1 MNLDLEG
8 LVCGGLTF
16 TADHQFALLAGGF
29 SEVFAQ
35 LHEEETRRT
44 GRWAAIG
51 YLGVPAVFRQQL
63 QHFDFHCHVSSLAGV
78 AQLMCHVVK
87 WTPRGNY

>member
-1 MNLDLEG
+1 
-8 LVCGGLTF
+8 
-16 TADHQFALLAGGF
+16 
-29 SEVFAQ
+29 
-35 LHEEETRRT
+35 
-44 GRWAAIG
+44 
-51 YLGVPAVFRQQL
+51 LGVPAVFRQQL